1 MEISDGPEYFD
12 PFQDMVPDYSNYSW
26 DPEIGIIDN
35 QGQPYSCES
44 VSLMCQSISESGEDP
59 NQSLKSLLEAEFQK
73 TREEVSDPVDI
84 VPDSIF
90 QIVDDGI
97 YFKDSAFVSAT
108 LTSLQQCRRKDVQGY
123 IIMPARYCSRIRSR
137 AANHNVP
144 TPVFFITE
152 ENVPEAI
159 RAKFD

>member
-1 MEISDGPEYFD
+1 M
-12 PFQDMVPDYSNYSW
+12 
-26 DPEIGIIDN
+26 
-35 QGQPYSCES
+35 
-44 VSLMCQSISESGEDP
+44 
-59 NQSLKSLLEAEFQK
+59 EAEFQK

>member
-1 MEISDGPEYFD
+1 MDISDGPEYFD
-12 PFQDMVPDYSNYSW
+12 PFMEMVPDFSNYSW
-26 DPEIGIIDN
+26 DPEVGIIN
-35 QGQPYSCES
+35 SEGQPYQCEN
-44 VSLMCQSISESGEDP
+44 VSNICQNIAESGDDP

-73 TREEVSDPVDI
+73 NREEPTDPVDI

-90 QIVDDGI
+90 QIVEDGI

-123 IIMPARYCSRIRSR
+123 IIMPARFSSRI
-137 AANHNVP
+137 ANHNVP

-152 ENVPEAI
+152 ENIPETI